1 MGKEHFNEHCYLI
14 GCVEHSED
22 WHELRAG
29 GIGSSDAAAVLGM
42 NPWKTNIDLWN
53 EKCGNTV
60 QDDLSDNEAVIFGSK
75 SEEHIR
81 AIYALKNKEQVS
93 KPEATLISNEY
104 PFMRYNPDGIIK
116 RDNGLW
122 EGKTATVRS
131 YAKLKE
137 WDNKIPQQYYVQCL
151 HALAVT
157 GANYIVLTAL
167 IYLDFSTS
175 SEIAQ
180 LREYRINQD
189 DVLEDIKF
197 LIKEEVKFWKQVQNK
212 EMPFLKIKY

>member
-1 MGKEHFNEHCYLI
+1 MKKEQFNEHCYLVE
-14 GCVEHSED
+14 CKEHSEK
-22 WHELRAG
+22 WHELRSG

-53 EKCGNTV
+53 DKCGNTERV
-60 QDDLSDNEAVIFGSK
+60 DLSDNDAVIFGSK

-81 AIYALKNKEQVS
+81 AIYALKNKEHVS

-104 PFMRYNPDGIIK
+104 PFMRYNPDGIIAI
-116 RDNGLW
+116 DNGLW
-122 EGKTATVRS
+122 EGKTSTVRS

-137 WDNKIPQQYYVQCL
+137 WDNKIPQQYYIQCI

-157 GANYIVLTAL
+157 HCAYIILTAL
-167 IYLDFSTS
+167 IYLDFSKS
-175 SEIAQ
+175 STVAEI
-180 LREYRINQD
+180 REYRID
-189 DVLEDIKF
+189 REDVLEDIKV
-197 LIKEEVKFWKQVQNK
+197 LIKEETKFWKQIQDK